1 VHPQSPKFRALAA
14 KWADIPAGERAN
26 YQLYLCD
33 LADALGVARPQPRGS
48 GYEFEYPLPVM
59 DRSTGKGKKNF
70 VDLYRVDHFV
80 LEAKDKA
87 GDGAGEMALRAAYA
101 QAKHY
106 TVDLPHAPPPYFMVL
121 DVGRTL
127 LVWDRWSGTYGG
139 FNLARRIDLRTL
151 ADRPEDID
159 FLRLVW
165 ENPSSLD
172 PCGRAAAVTRE
183 VAARLAELSASLE
196 NRGHDPV
203 GVAKFLMRCVFTM
216 FAEDVE
222 LLAGKPFQTAIAE
235 YRNDPAEFAAT
246 MEELWRAMDEGR
258 RFGLKK
264 LLRFNGH
271 FFRDASALPLT
282 RADLAV
288 LFEAARADWKEVEP
302 TIFGTLLTRALD
314 PQERHRLGAEYTPRA
329 YVERVV
335 RQTVEVPIR
344 DRWDPVQAEV
354 IQLLQSGKKK
364 DRATAE
370 RRLREFHGWLKS
382 LRFLD
387 PACGSG
393 NFLYVTLHAV
403 KRIELEVLRELW
415 KLVHQAEIGILEK
428 AEGSEL
434 GVEEVG
440 PWQFHGIEIKPWAR
454 EIAELT
460 LWIGY
465 HQFWMEHHQGT
476 NPPEPVLRDTGTLEQ
491 RDAVLAWDE
500 IVEVPE
506 KSRLD
511 PTPRIKHPVTGK
523 LVPDPNARLPYYDY
537 RGARQADWPEADF
550 IIGNPPYMGQGR
562 MREAFGDGYVDAL
575 RAVYAELAPSVDYV
589 MYWWHRASEAVAT
602 GRTVRA
608 GLITTNTITQT
619 QNRSVISKAVE
630 DGAHIVW
637 AIPDHP
643 WVEDTGGAAVRVA
656 MTVIG
661 GASTNAV
668 RVDVTDSA
676 DVIKEVHVTRLNAD
690 LSTHAD
696 VASVASVPLQANNGL
711 SSPGYKLHG
720 AGFILSPD
728 ETARLEA
735 RDPRNSE
742 IIKAYRNG
750 RDLAARARN
759 VSLIDF
765 GLRAEEEAKQF
776 PILYDIVRTRV
787 KPERDAN
794 KRAVYAQ
801 YWWRFGEPRREWRA
815 AAQGLERYI
824 ATVETSRHRF
834 FVFLDSVV
842 APDNKL
848 ICIASDRDFDLGVL
862 SSTIHVEWALA
873 AGGRLGVGNDPVYVK
888 SQTFDPFPF
897 PDAPKHLR
905 DRIALLAEALDK
917 HRKDAL
923 ARDERVTM
931 TGMYNVVEKL
941 RSGEALTPKEREVH
955 EIAACGV
962 LRDLHD
968 TLDGLVAEAYGWPWP
983 LERDE
988 ILARLVALHDERVA
1002 EEKQG
1007 RVRWLRPEYQ
1017 VPRFGKGEALAATAG
1032 PTLPGE
1038 AAQAPAAANGKRSW
1052 PGSAIEQIAELK
1064 ALVAAAPARVEEA
1077 AAAFGRA
1084 PAELVRRHLET
1095 LVLVGEVR
1103 QDEHGRFA
1111 AVAEPL

>member
-1 VHPQSPKFRALAA
+1 MHPQSQKLRDLAA
-14 KWADIPAGERAN
+14 KWADVPAGERAN
-26 YQLYLCD
+26 YQLYLSD

-80 LEAKDKA
+80 LEAKDKG

-151 ADRPEDID
+151 TDRPEDID
-159 FLRLVW
+159 FLRAVW

-172 PCGRAAAVTRE
+172 PRGRAAAVTRE

-196 NRGHDPV
+196 DRGHDPEV
-203 GVAKFLMRCVFTM
+203 VAKFLMRCVFTM

-222 LLAGKPFQTAIAE
+222 LLAGKPFQTALAE
-235 YRNDPAEFAAT
+235 YRDDPAEFAAT

-282 RADLAV
+282 KADLAV
-288 LFEAARADWKEVEP
+288 LFEAAKADWKEVEP

-314 PQERHRLGAEYTPRA
+314 PRERHKLGAEYTPRA

-370 RRLREFHGWLKS
+370 KRLREFHAWLKS

-523 LVPDPNARLPYYDY
+523 LVPDPNVRLPYYEY
-537 RGARQADWPEADF
+537 RGARPADWPQADF
-550 IIGNPPYMGQGR
+550 IIGNPPYMGRGR
-562 MREAFGDGYVDAL
+562 QREAFGDGYITAL
-575 RAVYAELAPSVDYV
+575 RAAYPEVPDNADYV
-589 MYWWHRASEAVAT
+589 MYWWHRAAQEIANS
-602 GRTVRA
+602 RTNRA
-608 GLITTNTITQT
+608 GLITTNTITQRH
-619 QNRSVISKAVE
+619 NREVIESAAKRDVRP
-630 DGAHIVW
+630 VW
-637 AIPDHP
+637 VIPDHP
-643 WVEDTGGAAVRVA
+643 WVDEAGGAAVRVA
-656 MTVIG
+656 MTVT
-661 GASTNAV
+661 ALRPTTATFLEVNDQAQVVREVNA
-668 RVDVTDSA
+668 A
-676 DVIKEVHVTRLNAD
+676 HLNTD
-690 LSTHAD
+690 LSGHAD
-696 VASVASVPLQANNGL
+696 VATAASVPLLANTGL
-711 SSPGYKLHG
+711 SSQ
-720 AGFILSPD
+720 GFILVGLGFVLSP
-728 ETARLEA
+728 EEGRRLLA
-735 RDPRNSE
+735 ADPKHVNV
-742 IIKAYRNG
+742 IKNYLTG
-750 RDLAARARN
+750 KDLANRPRGEFL
-759 VSLIDF
+759 VDF
-765 GLRAEEEAKQF
+765 GLTTETEAAGY
-776 PILYDIVRTRV
+776 PVVYDLIRDRV
-787 KPERDAN
+787 KPERDSNARKTYRDN
-794 KRAVYAQ
+794 
-801 YWWRFGEPRREWRA
+801 WWRFGEPRSSFRPALRD
-815 AAQGLERYI
+815 LRRYI
-824 ATVETSRHRF
+824 ATVETAKHRIF
-834 FVFLDSVV
+834 SFLTSTT
-842 APDNKL
+842 ATSHK
-848 ICIASDRDFDLGVL
+848 IIWIASEDASILGIL
-862 SSTIHVEWALA
+862 SSRIHSSWSQA
-873 AGGRLGVGNDPVYVK
+873 AGGRLGVGNDPVYQK
-888 SQTFDPFPF
+888 STCFDPFPF
-897 PDAPKHLR
+897 PDPAPELR
-905 DRIALLAEALDK
+905 AKIGDVAERLDR

-941 RSGEALTPKEREVH
+941 RSGEALTAKEREVH

-962 LRDLHD
+962 LRDFHD
-968 TLDGLVAEAYGWPWP
+968 SLDSIVAEAYGWPWP
-983 LERDE
+983 MERDE

-1017 VPRFGKGEALAATAG
+1017 VPRFGRGEAPAAAAE
-1032 PTLPGE
+1032 PALPGE
-1038 AAQAPAAANGKRSW
+1038 AAQAPAAANGKRPW

-1064 ALVAAAPARVEEA
+1064 ALVAAAPASTEEA
-1077 AAAFGRA
+1077 AAAFGGA